1 MLQAGKG
8 GGLERKGRKIEM
20 MESREGD
27 QLFRESV
34 WLATID
40 LMKDNELKKTMAD
53 LPSNCGLRGFGI
65 FSYWFGRLIPL
76 SWQSW

>member
-8 GGLERKGRKIEM
+8 GGLERRGRKIEM

-27 QLFRESV
+27 QLFCESV

-40 LMKDNELKKTMAD
+40 LMKANE
-53 LPSNCGLRGFGI
+53 
-65 FSYWFGRLIPL
+65 
-76 SWQSW
+76 